1 MPRLLVDWSP
11 LKQNRNFRLLVIG
24 QLFSLLGSNVTMV
37 AVPYQVYR
45 ETGSSLWVGLASLIQ
60 LPFLIAGSLW
70 GGAYGDRY
78 DRRQLLI
85 VGSVISA
92 LASAALALNAALVHR
107 DLAALLIIAAFAAAT
122 SGFSGPV
129 RQAAMPTMLREDQL
143 VSAYSL
149 YQIVVNISVV
159 AGPSL
164 AGLLLA
170 SVSLSSCYIVDA
182 VTFLVLAAATLFMS
196 PLSSP
201 RTVDSQ
207 KLFSAISDGFR
218 YVRRHAVAQAVYFA
232 DLNANVFGLPR
243 ALFPAMALTV
253 YHGGPR
259 TLGLLYAAPGIG
271 ALVLATFAGWIN
283 HVQRRGRTVL
293 MVIVIWGVAMT
304 AFGIVHLLWFGVIIL
319 ALAGGMD
326 MVSAVLRSTILQL
339 AITDEFRSRISAIQ
353 MAVVTGGPRLG
364 DAESGVVAGVTSTEF
379 SIVSGGLACIAG
391 VGLLAWRRR
400 DFWRESV

>member
-1 MPRLLVDWSP
+1 MDWSP

-201 RTVDSQ
+201 RTVDAQ

>member
-11 LKQNRNFRLLVIG
+11 LRQSRNFRLLVVG
-24 QLFSLLGSNVTMV
+24 QLFSMLGSNVTMV

-45 ETGSSLWVGLASLIQ
+45 ETHSSLWVGLASLIQ

-78 DRRQLLI
+78 DRRTLLI
-85 VGSVISA
+85 IGSLVAATTSG
-92 LASAALALNAALVHR
+92 ALALNAALAQR
-107 DLAALLIIAAFAAAT
+107 DLALLVALAALAAAA
-122 SGFSGPV
+122 SGFSGPI
-129 RQAAMPTMLREDQL
+129 RQAAMPAMLREDQL

-170 SVSLSSCYIVDA
+170 SVSLSSCYLADTL
-182 VTFLVLAAATLFMS
+182 TFVILAGATALMS
-196 PLSSP
+196 PLPSAHA
-201 RTVDSQ
+201 TDSRA
-207 KLFSAISDGFR
+207 LLRAILGGFS
-218 YVRRHAVAQAVYFA
+218 YVRHHAVAQAVYLA

-283 HVQRRGRTVL
+283 HVVRRGRMVL
-293 MVIVIWGVAMT
+293 VVIVVWGAAMT
-304 AFGIVHLLWFGVIIL
+304 AFGLVHRLWFGVLVL
-319 ALAGGMD
+319 ALAGSMD

-339 AITDEFRSRISAIQ
+339 AITDEFRSRISSIQ

-364 DAESGVVAGVTSTEF
+364 DAESGVVAGFTSTEF

-391 VGLLAWRRR
+391 VALLAWRRPS
-400 DFWRESV
+400 FWGEAV

>member
-1 MPRLLVDWSP
+1 MDWSP

-201 RTVDSQ
+201 RTVDAQ

-391 VGLLAWRRR
+391 VGLLAGRRR